1 MGMTNDYDNQ
11 FISLNY
17 FDSLKTHKINFSS
30 CEKEK
35 KKVTGIVKWGTIVG
49 RSLKK
54 KKSNNWWIRSIDG
67 H

>member
-35 KKVTGIVKWGTIVG
+35 KKVTGIVK
-49 RSLKK
+49 
-54 KKSNNWWIRSIDG
+54 
-67 H
+67 